1 MGILSNNKTDPY
13 FINPKWFGNYFILTD
28 VEGDYDID
36 LFFDK
41 DKLINLGNR
50 WLDDFDVNQVN
61 YTGVN
66 TDSDCIS
73 ALNNIICHT
82 ELPALHSNRSGLFL
96 PEVRKYT
103 EPAIKGLIH
112 YSLDKWDWI
121 ENEEALKWDSDC
133 TSDCYAAKY
142 LVKTWVPLFDI
153 DSFCSSICL
162 YDKIKINILLTDY
175 NLKLDKYISLIY
187 SKKDGD
193 IK

>member
-13 FINPKWFGNYFILTD
+13 FINPRWFGNYFILTD

-36 LFFDK
+36 LFFDR

-50 WLDDFDVNQVN
+50 WLDDFDINQVN
-61 YTGVN
+61 YKGVSI
-66 TDSDCIS
+66 DRDCVS

-82 ELPALHSNRSGLFL
+82 ESPVLHSNRSGLFL

-121 ENEEALKWDSDC
+121 ELEESLKWDNEC
-133 TSDCYAAKY
+133 TSDNYSAKY
-142 LVKTWVPLFDI
+142 LAKTWVPLFDI
-153 DSFCSSICL
+153 DSFCSSIYL
-162 YDKIKINILLTDY
+162 YSKIKINIVLTASD
-175 NLKLDKYISLIY
+175 LKSNKCISLIY
-187 SKKDGD
+187 SKKQQD
-193 IK
+193 